1 MRMENVFTLS
11 PQTRTFRAR
20 KPFKGAPLNVCAWT
34 GRSALS
40 RVTTTSRPALATA
53 GAGKTRVSEM
63 RASAGRMAFAP
74 PARARMKSRHV
85 GPALG

>member
-1 MRMENVFTLS
+1 MHPVFT
-11 PQTRTFRAR
+11 PPAHTQMFRAR

-40 RVTTTSRPALATA
+40 RVTTTSRPALDTA

-63 RASAGRMAFAP
+63 RDFAGRIAL
-74 PARARMKSRHV
+74 ARPVTSRMKPRQP
-85 GPALG
+85 GPAIG

>member
-1 MRMENVFTLS
+1 MQPAFTSPAHTHVFG
-11 PQTRTFRAR
+11 AR

-63 RASAGRMAFAP
+63 RDFACRIALAR
-74 PARARMKSRHV
+74 PARPRMKPRHA
-85 GPALG
+85 GPDIG